1 VLTYT
6 ISGNVAGGV
15 GEFDVILGAKVHA
28 FADAVDVIA
37 NVTLIRLRIQE
48 LICTLEYSLL
58 MRKPRH
64 SVLRKLLKVSS
75 LKSDKFTSS
84 YHM

>member
-15 GEFDVILGAKVHA
+15 GEFDIILGAKVHA

-58 MRKPRH
+58 MRKPCTA
-64 SVLRKLLKVSS
+64 LSS
-75 LKSDKFTSS
+75 QKAAESIFTEVRQV
-84 YHM
+84 Y